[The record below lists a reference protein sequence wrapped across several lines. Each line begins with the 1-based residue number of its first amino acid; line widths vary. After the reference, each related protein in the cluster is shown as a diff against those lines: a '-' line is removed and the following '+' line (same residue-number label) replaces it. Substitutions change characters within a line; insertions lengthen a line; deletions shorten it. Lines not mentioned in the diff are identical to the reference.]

1 LTFLGK
7 VDKKA
12 FVKRARRRGYLKKGT
27 KRQYPTD
34 EEGLDGCCRNPIL
47 QEKE

>member
-7 VDKKA
+7 VVKKA
-12 FVKRARRRGYLKKGT
+12 FVKRARRRGYLMKGT

-34 EEGLDGCCRNPIL
+34 EEGLDGCRMEPVF